1 MLPVALRTRKMFLIL
16 TTIVMGITFAG
27 WMTLLNNF
35 VIERAG
41 FTGVEI
47 GFLQSI
53 REIPGFLAFTAV
65 FLLLA
70 MREQTLALVSL
81 AMLTLGVALTG
92 FFPFEYG
99 LYATTVLMS
108 LGFHYF
114 EAINQS
120 LQLQYLTK
128 EEAPRVMG
136 QLISVKS
143 AASLLSYGVIW
154 LFFYFFALEYQL
166 VYLIFGVIG
175 AVVLLVIV
183 TSFPAFESHVEQH
196 KHLVLRKKYW
206 LYYTLVFL
214 SGARR
219 QIFVVFAGFMMVEK
233 FGYTVSEIA
242 TLYIINHVVNLY
254 LAPKIGSLIGNIG
267 ERKALTLE
275 YGGLFFVF
283 VSYAWVE
290 NAHLAAG
297 LYVID
302 HIFFAM
308 AIAVKTFF
316 QKVADPADI
325 ASSAGVSFTIN
336 HIAAVV
342 LPAALGLLW
351 IVEPSWVF
359 YIGAG
364 LAVCSLTFAQ
374 LIDRQLETH
383 RLELANAKL

>member
-35 VIERAG
+35 VIEKAG

>member
-1 MLPVALRTRKMFLIL
+1 MLPESLRTRKMFLIL
-16 TTIVMGITFAG
+16 TTIVMALTFAG
-27 WMTLLNNF
+27 WMALLNNF
-35 VIERAG
+35 VIERAN
-41 FTGVEI
+41 FSGVEI

-70 MREQTLALVSL
+70 MKEQTLALASL
-81 AMLTLGVALTG
+81 ALLILGVTLTG
-92 FFPFEYG
+92 YFPFEYG

-108 LGFHYF
+108 IGFHYF
-114 EAINQS
+114 EAVNQS

-128 EEAPRVMG
+128 EEAPAVMG
-136 QLISVKS
+136 QLISFKS
-143 AASLLSYGVIW
+143 AASLFAYGTIW
-154 LFFYFFALEYQL
+154 LFFYFFALDYQV
-166 VYLIFGVIG
+166 VYLIFGLLGGVIL
-175 AVVLLVIV
+175 AVVV
-183 TSFPAFESHVEQH
+183 TSFPRFEAHVEQH

-206 LYYTLVFL
+206 LFYTLVFL

-233 FGYTVSEIA
+233 FGYSVSEIA
-242 TLYIINHVVNLY
+242 GLYILNHVINLY
-254 LAPKIGSLIGNIG
+254 LAPKIGHLIGRIG

-275 YGGLFFVF
+275 YSGLFCVF
-283 VSYAWVE
+283 VGYALVE
-290 NAHLAAG
+290 NAQIAAG
-297 LYVID
+297 LYVVD
-302 HIFFAM
+302 HLFFAM

-351 IVEPSWVF
+351 VVEPSWVF

-364 LAVCSLTFAQ
+364 LAVMSLIFSQYIDAQ
-374 LIDRQLETH
+374 LAEH
-383 RLELANAKL
+383 KAALA

>member
-16 TTIVMGITFAG
+16 TTIVMAMTFAG
-27 WMTLLNNF
+27 WTTLLNNF
-35 VIERAG
+35 VIEKAN

-70 MREQTLALVSL
+70 MKEQTLALASL
-81 AMLTLGVALTG
+81 ALLTLGVALTG

-108 LGFHYF
+108 IGFHYF
-114 EAINQS
+114 EAVNQS

-128 EEAPRVMG
+128 EEAPEVMG
-136 QLISVKS
+136 QLISFKS
-143 AASLLSYGVIW
+143 AASLFAYGVIW

-166 VYLIFGVIG
+166 VYLIFGVLGGLIL
-175 AVVLLVIV
+175 AVIV
-183 TSFPAFESHVEQH
+183 TSFPKFESHVEQN

-206 LYYTLVFL
+206 LFYTLVFL

-219 QIFVVFAGFMMVEK
+219 QIFMVFAGFMMVEK

-242 TLYIINHVVNLY
+242 SLYIINHIFNLY
-254 LAPKIGSLIGNIG
+254 FAPKIGSLISRIG
-267 ERKALTLE
+267 EQKALTLE
-275 YGGLFFVF
+275 YAGLFFVF
-283 VSYAWVE
+283 VGYAWVE
-290 NAHLAAG
+290 NAQLAAG
-297 LYVID
+297 LYVVD
-302 HIFFAM
+302 HLFFAM

-316 QKVADPADI
+316 QKVADPADM

-351 IVEPSWVF
+351 VVEPAWVF

-364 LAVCSLTFAQ
+364 LAVLSLAFSQ
-374 LIDRQLETH
+374 LIDSQLEAH
-383 RLELANAKL
+383 RAELSKA